1 MKHFEKDPL
10 SLVLTALV
18 VAILLLIT
26 KQILFS
32 PRAMEQLGCY
42 LCVGVSALLAMQALL
57 LYKNAK
63 KLATKKHINF

>member
-1 MKHFEKDPL
+1 MKHFEKDPH

-18 VAILLLIT
+18 VAILLLVI

-32 PRAMEQLGCY
+32 PPAMEQLGGY
-42 LCVGVSALLAMQALL
+42 LCVGVSALLAMQSLL

-63 KLATKKHINF
+63 KLATKKHTNF